1 MMSPSVCTIF
11 EKLQRWEESHE
22 VYLGTEDVTWQM
34 TVGDVVSQSLTSRS
48 AIPANVDTACK

>member
-1 MMSPSVCTIF
+1 MSPSVFTIF